1 MLNKMSLLRK
11 LIAAFGAVIFIA
23 TAAGIYSYSR
33 LSVVKE
39 NSAWTTHT
47 YRVLQS
53 TTKMLSGMVDQET
66 GLRGYLIDGQDK
78 FLDPYR
84 SGAISF
90 QEALKRTL
98 ELTADNPA
106 QQARLADLE
115 RIATEWKR
123 GHADRAIALA
133 SVSAT
138 REQGQK
144 LESSGAG
151 KSLFDAF
158 RAKLKD
164 IEDDESALL
173 TVRSE
178 AEADALTNT
187 NLATV
192 LGIVGALLAAAA
204 SAFALARSIASPS
217 AALAATMGEITSGK
231 LGTKVPYQDRG
242 DEIGMMAKS
251 LEALRRQA
259 ELAEEH
265 RTQAALL
272 QEKGRKDAME
282 AVVAKVATIV
292 TAASKGDYSARI
304 AVTEADREI
313 RPLLDGIN
321 NINATVDSATSD
333 ILQLANRLASG
344 DLTSKIEASHQGRFG
359 ELTSALND
367 TVDTLAETVSTIQST
382 ARDVSSAAQ
391 EINTGSNDLSSRTE
405 QQASS
410 LEETAATTEELAAS
424 VKASAQSSRQAVGLA
439 EQAMTVARDGGAIV
453 GKAVEAMARIESAS
467 QKISD
472 ITGVIDEIAFQT
484 NLLALN
490 AAVEAARAGD
500 AGKGFAVV
508 ASEVRTLAQRSSE
521 AAKEITGLINASVT
535 EVGEG
540 VKLVKSAG
548 DVLGKIVDASQR
560 VTSTVSEI
568 STAADEQANGIDEM
582 SQAVAH
588 MDEMTQQNAALAE
601 ESAASASSLTEQIQ
615 RLNEVVAQFKVRNQ
629 AFASP
634 TVPHRLRQEAAEAF
648 ASKRTA
654 TARPQSVRKP
664 EAHPKKVAAGGTRTT
679 RWDEF

>member
-1 MLNKMSLLRK
+1 MLRNMNLMRK
-11 LIAAFGAVIFIA
+11 LAVAFGAIIFIILS
-23 TAAGIYSYSR
+23 TGIFSFTR
-33 LSVVKE
+33 LSTVKE
-39 NSAWTTHT
+39 SSNWTSHT
-47 YRVLQS
+47 YKVLKATS
-53 TTKMLSGMVDQET
+53 EMLLGMVDQET

-78 FLDPYR
+78 FLEPYR
-84 SGAISF
+84 DGVINF
-90 QEALKRTL
+90 QTALKRART
-98 ELTADNPA
+98 LTADNPM

-115 RIATEWKR
+115 QIANGWKR
-123 GHADRAIALA
+123 DHADRAIALA
-133 SVSAT
+133 GVSGT
-138 REQGQK
+138 LEQGQK

-151 KSLFDAF
+151 KNLFDAF
-158 RAKLKD
+158 RAKLKE
-164 IEDDESALL
+164 IEDDERALL

-178 AEADALTNT
+178 AEVDALAST

-217 AALAATMGEITSGK
+217 AALAETMGEITRGK
-231 LGTKVPYQDRG
+231 LETTVPFQDRG
-242 DEIGMMAKS
+242 DEIGTMAKS

-259 ELAEEH
+259 ELAEEQ
-265 RTQAALL
+265 RTQAARL
-272 QEKGRKDAME
+272 QEKSRKEAME
-282 AVVAKVATIV
+282 AVVAKVGTIV
-292 TAASKGDYSARI
+292 SAASRGDYSARI
-304 AVTEADREI
+304 SVTDADLEI

-344 DLTSKIEASHQGRFG
+344 DLTSKIATSHQGRFG

-367 TVDTLAETVSTIQST
+367 TVDTLAQTVSTIQVT

-439 EQAMTVARDGGAIV
+439 EQAMSVARDGGAIV
-453 GKAVEAMARIESAS
+453 GKAVEAMARIEGAS

-508 ASEVRTLAQRSSE
+508 ASEVRTLAQRSSD
-521 AAKEITGLINASVT
+521 AAKEITGLINASVA
-535 EVGEG
+535 EVGQG
-540 VKLVKSAG
+540 VQLVKSAG
-548 DVLGKIVDASQR
+548 EALGKIVDASQR

-615 RLNEVVAQFKVRNQ
+615 RLNEVVAQFKVRSQ
-629 AFASP
+629 AYAGPS
-634 TVPHRLRQEAAEAF
+634 VPHRLRQEAAEAF
-648 ASKRTA
+648 ASRDA
-654 TARPQSVRKP
+654 ASVRPQYARTSETRPKTVASGGARAVR
-664 EAHPKKVAAGGTRTT
+664 
-679 RWDEF
+679 